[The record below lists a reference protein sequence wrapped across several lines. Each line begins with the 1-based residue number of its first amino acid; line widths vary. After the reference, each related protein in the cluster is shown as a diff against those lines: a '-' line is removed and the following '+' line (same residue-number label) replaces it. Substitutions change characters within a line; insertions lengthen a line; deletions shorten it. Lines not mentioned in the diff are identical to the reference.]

1 MMTPGCPLMFLNFSL
16 WGVFLPSPML
26 IHLSPSM
33 LELQRICAIC
43 VFKID
48 FLIFFFYI
56 YTQLFVIQC
65 SLQHLRLNGPCNVQ
79 LQPDVTLLLS
89 KCFRQKLREAGLGL
103 LITRLL
109 ALIYP
114 LELHKFCLAILF
126 HDQQAEQ
133 CLRSPSPV
141 AVLTLYISSTPTLIR
156 KVLVRLIQTAG
167 SQLSDLHA

>member
-1 MMTPGCPLMFLNFSL
+1 MVQPFFVLMLPPNEMGTGEPSEGMMTPGCPLMFLNFSL

-65 SLQHLRLNGPCNVQ
+65 GHQHLRLNGPCNVQ
-79 LQPDVTLLLS
+79 L
-89 KCFRQKLREAGLGL
+89 
-103 LITRLL
+103 
-109 ALIYP
+109 
-114 LELHKFCLAILF
+114 
-126 HDQQAEQ
+126 
-133 CLRSPSPV
+133 
-141 AVLTLYISSTPTLIR
+141 
-156 KVLVRLIQTAG
+156 
-167 SQLSDLHA
+167 